1 MSQRSRYAFPEPL
14 TNKRTLA
21 QSAIIRS
28 VSIITLQLGFFFITQ
43 SLQMT
48 KDRVILPCNDPAVK
62 VQVKCKHI
70 HNHIKVDTEETSRHS
85 EWNDLHSGIAK
96 HK

>member
-1 MSQRSRYAFPEPL
+1 
-14 TNKRTLA
+14 
-21 QSAIIRS
+21 
-28 VSIITLQLGFFFITQ
+28 
-43 SLQMT
+43 MT